1 MYNEGLYYI
10 DFEDNV
16 ADGCCKKFL
25 LPTCSYIEPQDLNRG
40 PLGVRQNF
48 KTQNG
53 ADPNI
58 DPLHF
63 FGGDNQSITEVILIL
78 LIPYVKYEFKIL
90 SSPIYCFYSP
100 QGLYFQTLA
109 GMFCAGLSEDRRRA
123 LPQIPNIRLEG
134 FKMIEAV
141 LFDLDGTL
149 LNSLDDLADSGN
161 YVMSLNGWPVH
172 ETNAYKYFVGDGVVN
187 LVTRIMP
194 EKARTP
200 DEIERVRKVF
210 VEYYQAHAVDKT
222 RPYDGITGT
231 LDAVAKAGVKMAV
244 VSNKP
249 DAQTQ
254 YTVAQFFG
262 PDRFD
267 FAVGNRTGLQ
277 LKPAPDI
284 ANLVLET
291 LAVSPDRTLFVGD
304 TGVDMKTAKNAHCSA
319 VGVTWGFRTEKEL
332 RENGADFIISSP
344 EELVGLL

>member
-1 MYNEGLYYI
+1 
-10 DFEDNV
+10 
-16 ADGCCKKFL
+16 
-25 LPTCSYIEPQDLNRG
+25 
-40 PLGVRQNF
+40 
-48 KTQNG
+48 
-53 ADPNI
+53 
-58 DPLHF
+58 
-63 FGGDNQSITEVILIL
+63 
-78 LIPYVKYEFKIL
+78 
-90 SSPIYCFYSP
+90 
-100 QGLYFQTLA
+100 
-109 GMFCAGLSEDRRRA
+109 
-123 LPQIPNIRLEG
+123 
-134 FKMIEAV
+134 MIEAV